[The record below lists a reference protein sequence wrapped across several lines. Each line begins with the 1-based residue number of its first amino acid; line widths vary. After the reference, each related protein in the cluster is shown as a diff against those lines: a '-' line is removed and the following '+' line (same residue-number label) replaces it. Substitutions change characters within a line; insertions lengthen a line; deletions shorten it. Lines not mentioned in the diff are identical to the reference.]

1 MYKYIYMIN
10 HAFLE
15 QNKDQLIQIYV
26 KERVLNF
33 GKIGALFVDFS
44 NEQKTDVYFLTLSNM
59 PENVR
64 EKFLKKD
71 NLNQKNTVFI
81 YVLDKNESQIL
92 DILV

>member
-1 MYKYIYMIN
+1 MIN

-26 KERVLNF
+26 KERVLNY
-33 GKIGALFVDFS
+33 GKTGALFVDFS

>member
-1 MYKYIYMIN
+1 MIN

-26 KERVLNF
+26 KERVLNY
-33 GKIGALFVDFS
+33 GKMGALFVDFR
-44 NEQKTDVYFLTLSNM
+44 NEEKTDVYFLTLSDM

-64 EKFLKKD
+64 EQFLRKD

>member
-1 MYKYIYMIN
+1 MIN

-26 KERVLNF
+26 KERVLNY
-33 GKIGALFVDFS
+33 GKMGALFVDFR
-44 NEQKTDVYFLTLSNM
+44 NEEKTDVYFLTLSNM

-64 EKFLKKD
+64 EQFLRKD

>member
-1 MYKYIYMIN
+1 MIN
-10 HAFLE
+10 HTFLE
-15 QNKDQLIQIYV
+15 KNKDQLIQIYV
-26 KERVLNF
+26 KERVLNY
-33 GKIGALFVDFS
+33 GKMGALFVDFS
-44 NEQKTDVYFLTLSNM
+44 NEEKTNVYFLTLSNM

-81 YVLDKNESQIL
+81 YVLDKYESQIL